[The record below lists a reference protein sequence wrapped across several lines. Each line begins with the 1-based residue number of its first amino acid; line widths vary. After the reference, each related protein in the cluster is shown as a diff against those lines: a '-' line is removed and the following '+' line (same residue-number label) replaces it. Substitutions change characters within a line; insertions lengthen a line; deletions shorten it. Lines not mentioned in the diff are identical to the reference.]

1 MTTERRQEVR
11 RGLRGRIVLGK
22 RLSRRA
28 LLVFPFPRG
37 AAGAAQEPVQVT
49 DAGEAVPAHQTSRAV
64 RCGACGG
71 YHGLTAEKLAGDPAG
86 MGGDGRTEMC
96 PVDAHQRTLARGFRV
111 GHKAESP
118 ELESGTREE
127 ERGS

>member
-28 LLVFPFPRG
+28 LLAFPFPRG
-37 AAGAAQEPVQVT
+37 AAGAAQEPVQVA
-49 DAGEAVPAHQTSRAV
+49 DAGEAVPAHQTSRPI

-71 YHGLTAEKLAGDPAG
+71 YHGIAADQAAADPAG
-86 MGGDGRTEMC
+86 IGGDGRTETC
-96 PVDAHQRTLARGFRV
+96 PVDAHQRTLARRFRI
-111 GHKAESP
+111 GRRAESP
-118 ELESGTREE
+118 ELESETREE